1 MLLGRE
7 SKVIDP
13 ASSTRSSNPSSIRF
27 VNEPSNTTA
36 GAASAGMKPY
46 MVVRLYKL
54 PIKLVSTCRLA
65 ESFNIG
71 PLGTG
76 PYHSHHTHPS
86 HQSLAQAQE
95 HVGFIDVRVDYTL
108 TATLQFKMSVSI
120 DTTNLVVPLPRV
132 GLQLCLDKKVYNNVA
147 WYGQG
152 PHECYPDRR
161 ESALK
166 MLHSAPISS
175 LYVPYLVPSEN
186 GNRTNVDWI
195 LLDHNQYEPTV
206 LCQQQL
212 STAQPSMLHSVNFNQ
227 MGIMGSSEPKK
238 HVTHASDYHTTSA
251 HVPLITNALPSPQ
264 TTALMSLFDLHSP
277 RLKSPPSRSQSPSRL
292 LSVHKEHANET
303 DAIATEDE
311 EYENGEVQFVQVIED
326 APLSLSITQSHL
338 NDATTT
344 TKPTSTSASL
354 TTHSVLKN
362 ASTAPPRSL
371 LNRGKTDNWDIS
383 PCQSPDVRKKEK
395 DGLGLGLSKIT
406 TSTIARSDNI
416 IKDSTNVY
424 NSLKK
429 ETATATFRTNSPT
442 RNINMTTTNNHS
454 LAVDQTPK
462 LRISS
467 PTPFNF
473 SAQYYTTEDLE
484 QMSHSVMLEHF
495 QRSWVSMNIDPFLMG
510 VGGDDSWTACLHDE
524 YLVKPQVYTYELFFD
539 FYSS

>member
-7 SKVIDP
+7 SKVVDP
-13 ASSTRSSNPSSIRF
+13 SSAIAPSSHSSIRF
-27 VNEPSNTTA
+27 TNDPLSTSS
-36 GAASAGMKPY
+36 AASASHDVKKPY

-65 ESFNIG
+65 ESFNVG

-76 PYHSHHTHPS
+76 PYHPHHTHPS

-95 HVGFIDVRVDYTL
+95 HIGFIDVRVDYAL
-108 TATLQFKMSVSI
+108 TASLQFKMSVSI

-132 GLQLCLDKKVYNNVA
+132 GLQLCLDRKVYNNVT

-186 GNRTNVDWI
+186 ANRTNVDWI
-195 LLDHNQYEPTV
+195 LLDHNQHLPTY
-206 LCQQQL
+206 LCQQQQITSHQQHDNPL
-212 STAQPSMLHSVNFNQ
+212 MLHSVNYNQ
-227 MGIMGSSEPKK
+227 MGIMGSSEPRK
-238 HVTHASDYHTTSA
+238 HVSHTSDHHTPPPTA
-251 HVPLITNALPSPQ
+251 TAVLPSPQ
-264 TTALMSLFDLHSP
+264 TTALMSFFDLHSP
-277 RLKSPPSRSQSPSRL
+277 RPKSPPRSLSPSR

-303 DAIATEDE
+303 DETDQ
-311 EYENGEVQFVQVIED
+311 VHFVEVIED
-326 APLSLSITQSHL
+326 APLSLSLSGL
-338 NDATTT
+338 NNTTA
-344 TKPTSTSASL
+344 KQASSL
-354 TTHSVLKN
+354 THSVLKS
-362 ASTAPPRSL
+362 ASATPRSL
-371 LNRGKTDNWDIS
+371 INRKTDNWDIS
-383 PCQSPDVRKKEK
+383 PCQSPDTRKKEK
-395 DGLGLGLSKIT
+395 DVLAISKS
-406 TSTIARSDNI
+406 TSTTTAGSVPLLSVSSASDSDNYSSNV
-416 IKDSTNVY
+416 STH
-424 NSLKK
+424 LMK
-429 ETATATFRTNSPT
+429 ETTATFHANSPT
-442 RNINMTTTNNHS
+442 KNMNANTNSALTNVTNNHP
-454 LAVDQTPK
+454 LALDQTPK

-524 YLVKPQVYTYELFFD
+524 YLVKPQGYSYELFFD